1 MLNQRFW
8 GVLVTSIDVPLGHDR
23 CCSRLPQVRK
33 VEGNSETFLSQPRH
47 LQDLQ
52 ICLKHLYKTCENH
65 MVEVLE
71 RNGEM
76 VPNILNPYP
85 PIESMVPDMSTATVL
100 GRRCLFLEPKLCH
113 EDFKVSTSFNLS

>member
-1 MLNQRFW
+1 
-8 GVLVTSIDVPLGHDR
+8 
-23 CCSRLPQVRK
+23 
-33 VEGNSETFLSQPRH
+33 
-47 LQDLQ
+47 
-52 ICLKHLYKTCENH
+52 